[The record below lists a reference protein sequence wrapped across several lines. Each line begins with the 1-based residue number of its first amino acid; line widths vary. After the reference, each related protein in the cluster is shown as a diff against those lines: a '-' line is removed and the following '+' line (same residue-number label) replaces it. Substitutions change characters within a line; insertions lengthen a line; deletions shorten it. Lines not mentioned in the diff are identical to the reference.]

1 MQPQDVDVFVDV
13 PPTFAHEPQPHG
25 RRQQQELQ
33 PQPDEVFVPVE
44 VPPTVPDEPD
54 EFWHVQVHVQ
64 LGFVVD
70 VPPTEPDDCLQQGL
84 QQRCCTKSGKTMP
97 LQLLQEEH
105 IRKTS

>member
-70 VPPTEPDDCLQQGL
+70 VPPTEPEDCLQQGL